1 MLLVFGSVPPQ
12 ALIFVVTLMQT
23 ASRRIVVVNQVMAL
37 LFCSVMKIRVAALKQ
52 ALALVTVI
60 RSMIVTVSSA
70 VIASL
75 AVPMVNAMVLARVRA
90 AAAMKAAVAPPPP
103 LHPHPHPAVHCCLA
117 QTHRGGLLPT

>member
-1 MLLVFGSVPPQ
+1 MLTP
-12 ALIFVVTLMQT
+12 M
-23 ASRRIVVVNQVMAL
+23 ASRQIAVANHNLAAL

-70 VIASL
+70 VIASR

-90 AAAMKAAVAPPPP
+90 AAAVVAASEAPLLLP
-103 LHPHPHPAVHCCLA
+103 LLLPLLRLVHHCLA
-117 QTHRGGLLPT
+117 QTHRGELLPT